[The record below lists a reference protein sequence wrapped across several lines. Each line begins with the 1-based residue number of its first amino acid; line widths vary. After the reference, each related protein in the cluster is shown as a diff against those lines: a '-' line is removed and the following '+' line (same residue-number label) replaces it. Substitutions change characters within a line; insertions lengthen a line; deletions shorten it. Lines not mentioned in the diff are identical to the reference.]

1 MSVMSTGSPVVCISC
16 QATWIVKRIRGLV
29 MDCSFKEFF
38 RRDSSRI
45 FVMSVILNY
54 PWERAQSSLYRADD
68 RSVIPWWLCFL
79 MSLGDGLLVL
89 LMFWA
94 GRVVF
99 GNPAWFEYPGLRGYL
114 LMAVTGLAMIIPLEW
129 IMISKMKLWSYADD
143 MSLMPEIGIGISPI
157 AQMLL
162 LPPLI
167 FWIAAMWRKKSCPD
181 HRQVV

>member
-1 MSVMSTGSPVVCISC
+1 MECTCKGFS
-16 QATWIVKRIRGLV
+16 
-29 MDCSFKEFF
+29 

-45 FVMSVILNY
+45 FVIAVILNF
-54 PWERAQSSLYRADD
+54 PWERAQSGFYLTNDGTA
-68 RSVIPWWLCFL
+68 IPWWHCMLA
-79 MSLGDGLLVL
+79 SLGDGLLIL

-99 GNPAWFEYPGLRGYL
+99 GKPAWFDHPGLRGYL

-129 IMISKMKLWSYADD
+129 IMISRMKWWSYTAD
-143 MSLMPEIGIGISPI
+143 MPLIPGIAVGISPV

-167 FWIAAMWRKKSCPD
+167 FWVAAMWRKKSCPD